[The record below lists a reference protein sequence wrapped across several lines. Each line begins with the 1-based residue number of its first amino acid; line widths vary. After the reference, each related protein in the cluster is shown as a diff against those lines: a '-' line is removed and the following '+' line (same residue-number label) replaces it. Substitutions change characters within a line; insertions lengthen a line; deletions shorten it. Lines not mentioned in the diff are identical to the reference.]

1 MKNNNESFSI
11 ALICSIALHLL
22 AVYFFVF
29 GLPAL
34 FPKLPEEQ
42 VIVFE
47 MLPVSEKSNVP
58 TKIKQSEKAI
68 ENEEAKKVEQSKPK
82 VEQESKPIE
91 KEEPV
96 KKEEKPVEK
105 LEKPIEQPKPLEE
118 KKEQPT
124 EPKIVEPKETI
135 KAKPKTEVPEKK
147 KENIT
152 EKKKEV
158 PPAPK
163 PAEKKKNT
171 PSKSDLDALL
181 KNLEQSS
188 EGTNV
193 KSNKQARS
201 KESKELQESKGP
213 YDDRL
218 GLSVSEI
225 SLIQQQMFQHWN
237 IPIGAQNVD
246 QARVTIYISLNK
258 DGSVQNVKIIDTIC
272 PNMSA
277 SICSALSDSALR
289 AIRQASPFQGLD
301 AKRYETWKEFNFDF
315 NPKHF

>member
-1 MKNNNESFSI
+1 MKNNNTFSI

-82 VEQESKPIE
+82 IEQEVRPIE
-91 KEEPV
+91 
-96 KKEEKPVEK
+96 KEEKPVEQPK
-105 LEKPIEQPKPLEE
+105 PPIEQPKPLDEKKTEPAEPQIIEQKETVKEKPKTTVEE
-118 KKEQPT
+118 KKKE
-124 EPKIVEPKETI
+124 KI
-135 KAKPKTEVPEKK
+135 PEKK
-147 KENIT
+147 KEVT
-152 EKKKEV
+152 
-158 PPAPK
+158 PAPK
-163 PAEKKKNT
+163 PAEKKKKAPNT
-171 PSKSDLDALL
+171 KSDLDALL

-188 EGTNV
+188 EGNNA

-201 KESKELQESKGP
+201 EVSKELQESKGS

-218 GLSVSEI
+218 PLSISETA
-225 SLIQQQMFQHWN
+225 LIRQQIEKQWN
-237 IPIGAQNVD
+237 IPIGAQNID
-246 QARVTIYISLNK
+246 QARVTLYIALNK
-258 DGSVQNVKIIDTIC
+258 DGSVKEVRIINTLC

-277 SICSALSDSALR
+277 SICNALSDSALR
-289 AIRQASPFQGLD
+289 AVKQASPIQGLD
-301 AKRYETWKEFNFDF
+301 SKRYETWKEFHFDF